1 MLGAAAAAFTRAAD
15 ATGHNAG
22 NREKPLRPPGSVP
35 EESFL
40 DLCIRCG
47 ECFKVCPGP
56 VLHAAGLEHGIESLW
71 TPVAHPEHAGCHQD
85 CNFCTQVCPTGAIQ
99 PLDLVVKRETH
110 MGLAIVD
117 TNTCLPFCEEG
128 REDCDLCYVECEQ
141 AGYHAIEMRPI
152 ALKVDRAELE
162 EQGFS
167 DFEIDEMDTILA
179 PHVDADKCV
188 GCGICTYRCHTR
200 YVVQE
205 ERLQAAAIP
214 VVAENE
220 HRLLQF
226 PSNPANLGGP
236 GAK

>member
-1 MLGAAAAAFTRAAD
+1 
-15 ATGHNAG
+15 
-22 NREKPLRPPGSVP
+22 
-35 EESFL
+35 
-40 DLCIRCG
+40 
-47 ECFKVCPGP
+47 
-56 VLHAAGLEHGIESLW
+56 
-71 TPVAHPEHAGCHQD
+71 
-85 CNFCTQVCPTGAIQ
+85 
-99 PLDLVVKRETH
+99 
-110 MGLAIVD
+110 
-117 TNTCLPFCEEG
+117 
-128 REDCDLCYVECEQ
+128 
-141 AGYHAIEMRPI
+141 MRPI